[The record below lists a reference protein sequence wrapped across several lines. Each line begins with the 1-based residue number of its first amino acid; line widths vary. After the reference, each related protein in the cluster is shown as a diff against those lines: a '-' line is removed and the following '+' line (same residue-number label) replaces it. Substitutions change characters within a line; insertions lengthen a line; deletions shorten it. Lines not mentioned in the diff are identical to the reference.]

1 MKNVSCFQLSI
12 ERSRAPK
19 KMGTFK
25 DISLFGNF
33 IFPLQGEFAGGII
46 AHSLAGIGKVVKKT
60 KAQIQKITTRNSPM
74 AGSTGSSISSQLP
87 VPQTREEG
95 LQSLSSQDVYSVRFI
110 NHAPE
115 PLQSPSFFPSGRITT
130 NLQPSNGYA
139 LKKSSGKR
147 VIFSLAQKEIMISF
161 YNRQASS
168 GVRADPKDVIACM
181 RDRGVEVLKE
191 TQIRSW
197 WSTYHQKR
205 KQTLNVLQEEACHLQ
220 RSNPSPSIPGSTT
233 PVSVPGSTVPVQ
245 QPTPVSVPGSTVPV
259 QQPTPVSVPGSTVP
273 VQELTPV
280 SVPGSTVPVQQPTPV
295 SVPGLTVPVQ
305 QPTPISVPGST
316 VPVQHPTPVSV
327 PGSTVP
333 VQQPAPVSVPG
344 LTTSVQ
350 QPTPVPRR
358 QPNPVCAHTS
368 TVPTTVSQST
378 IQPTLVLNNTS
389 RSATAP
395 FGVITGYTVPGL
407 TDILQW
413 TFPADFCQSTLG
425 GRSGSNACT
434 FIALYF
440 GHLYLHWKL
449 PPPLHSVL
457 SMEWKSALYKAMKK
471 GNEIHDE
478 LFEGEGVDVAVEDA
492 VEMAGT
498 ECFVQYIGQ
507 GLDLI
512 GSDCEDQ
519 LAEVMEMLSTSTPPS
534 SCNVV
539 VTRGRSFL
547 FIVNKDRSCMI
558 VDSHRHVNVGAMIAY
573 CPSKC
578 TRMLAKW
585 VRTMFRETWQCDL
598 RACSVTPIFY
608 STV

>member
-115 PLQSPSFFPSGRITT
+115 PLQSPSFFPSGRIAT

-191 TQIRSW
+191 TQIRSL

-245 QPTPVSVPGSTVPV
+245 QPTPVSVPHSTVSVQQPTPVSIPGSTVPV
-259 QQPTPVSVPGSTVP
+259 QQP
-273 VQELTPV
+273 TPV

-305 QPTPISVPGST
+305 QPIPISVPGLT

-344 LTTSVQ
+344 STTSVQ

-434 FIALYF
+434 FIALYI

-478 LFEGEGVDVAVEDA
+478 LCEGEGVDVAVEDA
-492 VEMAGT
+492 VKMAGT

-578 TRMLAKW
+578 TRMLAKR
-585 VRTMFRETWQCDL
+585 VRTIFRETWQCDL
-598 RACSVTPIFY
+598 RACSVTPFFY

>member
-74 AGSTGSSISSQLP
+74 AGSTGSSISLQLP
-87 VPQTREEG
+87 VPQTREQG

-115 PLQSPSFFPSGRITT
+115 PLQSPSYFQSGRIAT

-233 PVSVPGSTVPVQ
+233 PVSGPGL
-245 QPTPVSVPGSTVPV
+245 TVPV

-344 LTTSVQ
+344 STTSVQ

-395 FGVITGYTVPGL
+395 FREITGYTVPSL
-407 TDILQW
+407 TDTLQW
-413 TFPADFCQSTLG
+413 TLPAEFCQSTLG

-585 VRTMFRETWQCDL
+585 VRTMF
-598 RACSVTPIFY
+598 
-608 STV
+608 

>member
-1 MKNVSCFQLSI
+1 
-12 ERSRAPK
+12 
-19 KMGTFK
+19 MGTFK

-115 PLQSPSFFPSGRITT
+115 PLQSPSFFPSGRIAT

-147 VIFSLAQKEIMISF
+147 VIFSLAHKETMISF

-205 KQTLNVLQEEACHLQ
+205 KQTLSVLQEEACHLQ

-245 QPTPVSVPGSTVPV
+245 QPTPVSVPGST
-259 QQPTPVSVPGSTVP
+259 
-273 VQELTPV
+273 
-280 SVPGSTVPVQQPTPV
+280 
-295 SVPGLTVPVQ
+295 
-305 QPTPISVPGST
+305 
-316 VPVQHPTPVSV
+316 
-327 PGSTVP
+327 
-333 VQQPAPVSVPG
+333 
-344 LTTSVQ
+344 TSVQ
-350 QPTPVPRR
+350 QPTPAPR
-358 QPNPVCAHTS
+358 QKPNPVCAHTS

-378 IQPTLVLNNTS
+378 IQPTLVLDNTS

-449 PPPLHSVL
+449 PPALHSVL

-558 VDSHRHVNVGAMIAY
+558 VDSHRHVNVGAVIAY

-585 VRTMFRETWQCDL
+585 VRSIFRETWQCDL

>member
-19 KMGTFK
+19 KMGSFK

-245 QPTPVSVPGSTVPV
+245 QPTPVSVPRSTVSVQQPTPDSIPGSTVPV

-273 VQELTPV
+273 VQ
-280 SVPGSTVPVQQPTPV
+280 QPET
-295 SVPGLTVPVQ
+295 Q
-305 QPTPISVPGST
+305 
-316 VPVQHPTPVSV
+316 
-327 PGSTVP
+327 
-333 VQQPAPVSVPG
+333 
-344 LTTSVQ
+344 
-350 QPTPVPRR
+350 
-358 QPNPVCAHTS
+358 
-368 TVPTTVSQST
+368 
-378 IQPTLVLNNTS
+378 
-389 RSATAP
+389 TAP
-395 FGVITGYTVPGL
+395 AALGL
-407 TDILQW
+407 
-413 TFPADFCQSTLG
+413 
-425 GRSGSNACT
+425 
-434 FIALYF
+434 
-440 GHLYLHWKL
+440 
-449 PPPLHSVL
+449 
-457 SMEWKSALYKAMKK
+457 
-471 GNEIHDE
+471 
-478 LFEGEGVDVAVEDA
+478 LF
-492 VEMAGT
+492 
-498 ECFVQYIGQ
+498 
-507 GLDLI
+507 
-512 GSDCEDQ
+512 S
-519 LAEVMEMLSTSTPPS
+519 
-534 SCNVV
+534 
-539 VTRGRSFL
+539 R
-547 FIVNKDRSCMI
+547 
-558 VDSHRHVNVGAMIAY
+558 
-573 CPSKC
+573 
-578 TRMLAKW
+578 
-585 VRTMFRETWQCDL
+585 
-598 RACSVTPIFY
+598 
-608 STV
+608 

>member
-1 MKNVSCFQLSI
+1 
-12 ERSRAPK
+12 
-19 KMGTFK
+19 MGTFK

-33 IFPLQGEFAGGII
+33 IFPLQREFAGGII

-233 PVSVPGSTVPVQ
+233 PVSVHGSTVPVQ
-245 QPTPVSVPGSTVPV
+245 QPTPVSVPRSTVSVQQPTPVSIPGSTVPV
-259 QQPTPVSVPGSTVP
+259 QQP
-273 VQELTPV
+273 TPV

-305 QPTPISVPGST
+305 QPTPISVPGLT

-344 LTTSVQ
+344 STTSVQ

-471 GNEIHDE
+471 GNKIHDE
-478 LFEGEGVDVAVEDA
+478 LCEGEGVDVAVEDA

-498 ECFVQYIGQ
+498 ECFVQCIGQ

-512 GSDCEDQ
+512 GNDCEDQ

-539 VTRGRSFL
+539 VTRGTSFL

-578 TRMLAKW
+578 TRMLAER
-585 VRTMFRETWQCDL
+585 VRTIFRETWQCDL
-598 RACSVTPIFY
+598 RACSVTPFFY

>member
-95 LQSLSSQDVYSVRFI
+95 LQSLSSQEVYSVRFI

-273 VQELTPV
+273 VQQTTPV

-295 SVPGLTVPVQ
+295 SGPGLTVPVQ
-305 QPTPISVPGST
+305 QPTPVSVPGST
-316 VPVQHPTPVSV
+316 VPVQHPTPVSA

-344 LTTSVQ
+344 STTSVQ

-457 SMEWKSALYKAMKK
+457 SMEWESALYKAMQK
-471 GNEIHDE
+471 GNKIHDE

-539 VTRGRSFL
+539 VTRGTSFL

-558 VDSHRHVNVGAMIAY
+558 VDSHRHVNVGAVIAY

-585 VRTMFRETWQCDL
+585 VRFIFRETWQCDL

>member
-19 KMGTFK
+19 KMG
-25 DISLFGNF
+25 IF

-74 AGSTGSSISSQLP
+74 AGSTGSSISLQLP
-87 VPQTREEG
+87 VPQTREQG

-115 PLQSPSFFPSGRITT
+115 PLQSPSYFQSGRIAT

-233 PVSVPGSTVPVQ
+233 PVSGPGL
-245 QPTPVSVPGSTVPV
+245 TVPV

-344 LTTSVQ
+344 STTSVQ

-585 VRTMFRETWQCDL
+585 VRTIFRETWQCDL
-598 RACSVTPIFY
+598 RACSVTLIFC

>member
-1 MKNVSCFQLSI
+1 
-12 ERSRAPK
+12 
-19 KMGTFK
+19 MGTFK

-115 PLQSPSFFPSGRITT
+115 PLQSPSFFPRGRIAT

-191 TQIRSW
+191 TQIHSW
-197 WSTYHQKR
+197 WSIYHQKR
-205 KQTLNVLQEEACHLQ
+205 KQTLNILQEEACHLQ
-220 RSNPSPSIPGSTT
+220 RSHPSPSIPGSN
-233 PVSVPGSTVPVQ
+233 
-245 QPTPVSVPGSTVPV
+245 
-259 QQPTPVSVPGSTVP
+259 
-273 VQELTPV
+273 TPV

-305 QPTPISVPGST
+305 HPTPVSVPGSAVPVQQPTPVSVPCSTVPVQQPTPVSVPGLTLPVQQPTTVSVPCSTVRVQQPTPVSVPGST
-316 VPVQHPTPVSV
+316 VCVQQPTAVSVPGSAVPVQQPTPVSV

-333 VQQPAPVSVPG
+333 VQQP
-344 LTTSVQ
+344 
-350 QPTPVPRR
+350 TPVPRQ

-389 RSATAP
+389 HSATAP
-395 FGVITGYTVPGL
+395 FCEITGYTVSGL

-440 GHLYLHWKL
+440 GHLYLHCKL

-539 VTRGRSFL
+539 VTRGTSFL

-578 TRMLAKW
+578 TRMLAKR
-585 VRTMFRETWQCDL
+585 VRTIFRETWQCDL